1 MRSWYITVGLLP
13 IGETVAQLTQQWNT
27 TSTATAP
34 FTSSTSALPSA
45 SSSPITGDDILQFVN
60 PLIGTVN
67 GGHVFPGASLPF
79 GMAKAVADVNGE
91 DQGGYASDDSN
102 VTGFSHMHD
111 SGTGGSPS
119 LGNFPI
125 FPQAGCDNDQID
137 GCKFAIADRATPR
150 INGTISA
157 TPGYFD
163 ITLASQIRA
172 EMTVSNHTALYR
184 FTFPSTPVATNSTL
198 SPLILADL
206 TDLPQSRINASISV
220 NDTSGQITGTGT
232 FGPSFGIGTYDLHFC
247 ADFSGAEIR
256 DTGIFFNNRAGT
268 EPKNVSVVADAV
280 NTVLP
285 AGAWVRF
292 NAPTS
297 DNQIL
302 VRVGVSFISRDQACS
317 NAQKEIPNFDFEET
331 HQAAR
336 QAWADQLST
345 IEVAPEGVSTEL
357 QTTFWSALYRASLS
371 PQDYT
376 GENPLWQSD
385 EPYYDSYYC
394 IWDSFRSIHPLIT
407 LADPVSQTLMIRSLI
422 DIYRHEGKL
431 PDCRMSLCKG
441 YTQGG
446 SNADIV
452 LADFYVKNVSTGVD
466 WETAYEAVISD
477 AEEEPI
483 NWAIEGRGGL
493 TSWKSLGYIP
503 ADDFD
508 PYGVGP
514 FTRSISRT
522 VEYAYDDFCISEMAK
537 GLNHSGDVQKYVQR
551 SLNWVNLYNPSQTS
565 FINATDT
572 GFTGYLQPKFLNG
585 TWGVQDPVC
594 IILVANAIIA
604 VSLT

>member
-1 MRSWYITVGLLP
+1 MKILNLLALGLQ
-13 IGETVAQLTQQWNT
+13 AK
-27 TSTATAP
+27 TSLVQGSNAASTIV
-34 FTSSTSALPSA
+34 TSSGTSSA
-45 SSSPITGDDILQFVN
+45 SSSTPSSESGSDIFRYID
-60 PLIGTVN
+60 PLIGTIN

-91 DQGGYASDDSN
+91 NQGGYASDNSN

-125 FPQAGCDNDQID
+125 FPQAGCVNDQID
-137 GCKFAIADRATPR
+137 GCQFPITDRAVPR
-150 INGTISA
+150 ANGSIVA
-157 TPGYFD
+157 TPGYFA
-163 ITLASQIRA
+163 ITLESQIRA

-184 FTFPSTPVATNSTL
+184 FTFPQNPVEQNSTL

-206 TDLPQSRINASISV
+206 TDLTESRQNASISV
-220 NDTSGQITGTGT
+220 DPQSGQITGTGT
-232 FGPSFGIGTYDLHFC
+232 FMPSFGYSTYVLHFC
-247 ADFSGAEIR
+247 ADFEGAPMR

-268 EPKNVSVVADAV
+268 EPKNVSVTPDGV
-280 NTVLP
+280 NKVLP

-292 NAPTS
+292 NKPTS
-297 DNQIL
+297 NNQIL
-302 VRVGVSFISRDQACS
+302 VRVGVSFISREQACS
-317 NAQKEIPNFDFEET
+317 NANKEIPTFDFNSTHET
-331 HQAAR
+331 AKDV
-336 QAWADQLST
+336 WAKQLGT
-345 IEVAPEGVSTEL
+345 IEIVPQGVDKNF
-357 QTTFWSALYRASLS
+357 QTTFWSGLYRTMLS

-376 GENPLWQSD
+376 GENYLWQSD

-394 IWDSFRSIHPLIT
+394 IWDSFRSVHPLIT
-407 LADPVSQTLMIRSLI
+407 LADPVSQTLMVRSLI

-452 LADFYVKNVSTGVD
+452 LADFFVKNVSSGIDWTTGY
-466 WETAYEAVISD
+466 AAVIAD
-477 AEEEPI
+477 AEDEPRD
-483 NWAIEGRGGL
+483 WSIEGRGGL

-522 VEYAYDDFCISEMAK
+522 VEYAYDDFCISQMSQALGHTEDA
-537 GLNHSGDVQKYVQR
+537 QKYKQR
-551 SLNWVNLYNPSQTS
+551 SMNWVNVYNPSSTS
-565 FINATDT
+565 AINGTST
-572 GFTGYLQPKFLNG
+572 GFTGFMQPKFLNG
-585 TWGVQDPVC
+585 TWGYQDPVSCNC
-594 IILVANAIIA
+594 IIFW
-604 VSLT
+604 S